1 MSLAVDLNGKGPT
14 KVNGTL
20 RMKRDEVIQLSIAP
34 FLGIEVARAEIS
46 PDGVLVMDR
55 MNKRYVQVPFD
66 ELKNLAKADLDF
78 HTLQALFM
86 NEIFLPGKKVLTVRD
101 ISSFAVRPENENALI
116 EVKNGKHFAY
126 RFRTNTND
134 GLLKE
139 SHIGLSGTRYGINWR
154 YDMFRPL
161 EQKQFPASM
170 TVSFEGAKQPVTAV
184 FELSRLSTNKDWE
197 SHTEVPQKYEKI
209 ELQDLLKQLIMKRI
223 FLLLIACCFLSTLLA
238 QSTRKIRELEAK
250 RKELHQQIA
259 ESETL
264 LQFTKKDVKSQLD
277 NLALLTG
284 QIEERRKYINTI
296 ESDVHILTS
305 EIASLQKQLNKLQ
318 RDLKDKKQK
327 YEISVQYMY
336 RNKSV
341 QEKLMFIFSAENLS
355 QTYRRMRYVQEYAN
369 FQRLQGMEI
378 ERKQKQIAAK
388 KREVEQTKNAKQNLL
403 KQGEAE
409 KIKLEIQEK
418 ERQTLLANLQK
429 KQKGIQNEIR
439 KKKRSAEQLNA
450 QIDRLIEIEIEK
462 ARKRAEEEAR
472 RKAAAEAAAKA
483 AAAKKAEN
491 KTTGGV
497 TRSKS
502 TEKNEDTRK
511 AAPVE
516 KFSLN
521 NEDRQLSGSFERNR
535 GILPVPITGPYVI
548 VSHYGQ
554 YAVDGLRNVKLDN
567 KGIDIKGK
575 PGAQARAVFDGEVS
589 AIFQYN
595 GLNNILVRHGNY
607 ISVYCN
613 LSSVSVSK
621 GSKVNTRTV
630 LGTIHTDSS
639 GNTVLHFQLRKETAK
654 LNPELWLGR

>member
-1 MSLAVDLNGKGPT
+1 
-14 KVNGTL
+14 
-20 RMKRDEVIQLSIAP
+20 
-34 FLGIEVARAEIS
+34 
-46 PDGVLVMDR
+46 
-55 MNKRYVQVPFD
+55 
-66 ELKNLAKADLDF
+66 
-78 HTLQALFM
+78 
-86 NEIFLPGKKVLTVRD
+86 
-101 ISSFAVRPENENALI
+101 
-116 EVKNGKHFAY
+116 
-126 RFRTNTND
+126 
-134 GLLKE
+134 
-139 SHIGLSGTRYGINWR
+139 
-154 YDMFRPL
+154 
-161 EQKQFPASM
+161 
-170 TVSFEGAKQPVTAV
+170 
-184 FELSRLSTNKDWE
+184 
-197 SHTEVPQKYEKI
+197 
-209 ELQDLLKQLIMKRI
+209 
-223 FLLLIACCFLSTLLA
+223 
-238 QSTRKIRELEAK
+238 
-250 RKELHQQIA
+250 
-259 ESETL
+259 
-264 LQFTKKDVKSQLD
+264 
-277 NLALLTG
+277 
-284 QIEERRKYINTI
+284 
-296 ESDVHILTS
+296 
-305 EIASLQKQLNKLQ
+305 
-318 RDLKDKKQK
+318 
-327 YEISVQYMY
+327 
-336 RNKSV
+336 
-341 QEKLMFIFSAENLS
+341 MFIFSAENLS